1 MAMLT
6 TIAELQNIEEI
17 DKCEKLA
24 ISHKLWGTTKN
35 VEAYGQMGYI
45 AEKEWVVKLTAHEAN
60 PLTTYTQ
67 DNDPVYEDSALE
79 VFLNFV
85 PDGDN
90 YLNFEV
96 NANGA
101 LLNHFGKKGPSNRGP
116 VRHISE
122 ERVTVQVQKEK
133 ELWSVLLRI
142 PFALIRDCYGEVE
155 IATGKKISFSLYKIS
170 ESQEDL
176 HFISHTFISSE
187 KPDFHLPKFF
197 AEGVIG

>member
-1 MAMLT
+1 MSV
-6 TIAELQNIEEI
+6 TIAGLQKAEEI
-17 DKCEKLA
+17 DKCEKLF

-45 AEKEWVVKLTAHEAN
+45 AGREWIVKLTAHEAN
-60 PLTTYTQ
+60 PLATYTQ
-67 DNDPVYEDSALE
+67 ENDPVYRDSALE

-85 PDGDN
+85 PDKDE

-101 LLNHFGKKGPSNRGP
+101 LLCHYGKKGPANRGP
-116 VRHISE
+116 VSRISE
-122 ERVTVQVQKEK
+122 ERVTVEVQKE
-133 ELWSVLLRI
+133 EAIWSVLLRI
-142 PFALIRDCYGEVE
+142 PFALIQDCFGDME
-155 IATGKKISFSLYKIS
+155 ITTGKKISFNLYKIS

-176 HFISHTFISSE
+176 HFISHTYIPSE
-187 KPDFHLPKFF
+187 KPDFHLPECF